1 MKATVACPVVA
12 IVLPRVLHNECID
25 LPHPVGIC
33 FSANAL
39 PEVDA
44 TRMTMDA
51 WWMVTDGR
59 CMVDEGRRCVLH
71 RLSPSECRRSEGKG
85 VSLTPFRSDDNSLYK
100 KCHPMVAKTRAM
112 SSSRVCHSHH
122 SVQMTAVCTRSVIP
136 WWPRLGQCRAL
147 ARTCKHLELR
157 AVRHVHVVWWR

>member
-1 MKATVACPVVA
+1 MKATSVCPVVA

-33 FSANAL
+33 FCEERMHAL

-59 CMVDEGRRCVLH
+59 CMVDDG
-71 RLSPSECRRSEGKG
+71 
-85 VSLTPFRSDDNSLYK
+85 
-100 KCHPMVAKTRAM
+100 
-112 SSSRVCHSHH
+112 
-122 SVQMTAVCTRSVIP
+122 
-136 WWPRLGQCRAL
+136 
-147 ARTCKHLELR
+147 
-157 AVRHVHVVWWR
+157 